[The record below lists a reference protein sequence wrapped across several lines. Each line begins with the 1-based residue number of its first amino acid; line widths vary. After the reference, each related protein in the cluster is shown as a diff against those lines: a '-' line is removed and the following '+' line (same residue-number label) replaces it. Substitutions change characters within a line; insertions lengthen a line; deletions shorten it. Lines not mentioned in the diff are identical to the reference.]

1 MSPARLQVMQ
11 GKKLADLDPARL
23 DELCDAAAR
32 VLVDVGTGDARTA
45 YRQALAHPDWL
56 VIGVDPAW
64 QRMAETAVRAAR
76 KPAKGGAPNLVLV
89 NSSIETVPPALHG
102 RADEV
107 TALMPWG
114 KLLRGIVLGDADVCG
129 GLRAVAR
136 PGAPLDVAIGT
147 SIWRDPVPL
156 DIRDLPEL
164 TPETVHSTGLAE
176 RLTALGWELT
186 EVRLIPH
193 TELDRISSSWARRLG
208 GGAAE
213 TVLHLRAVA
222 TGPGTADAATA
233 RSGESVGAAESV
245 GADRTAEPER
255 SSELDRSIA
264 TDRSDRSSGSLTAAG
279 PDRTTVGPDLTDGEV
294 AEAVDP
300 RPPSR

>member
-1 MSPARLQVMQ
+1 MTPARLQVMQ

-23 DELCDAAAR
+23 DELCDAAER

-45 YRQALAHPDWL
+45 YRQALANPGWL

-76 KPAKGGAPNLVLV
+76 KPAKGGAPNLLLV
-89 NSSIETVPPALHG
+89 NSSIETAPSALHG
-102 RADEV
+102 RGDEV

-114 KLLRGIVLGDADVCG
+114 KLLRGIVLGEADVCG
-129 GLRAVAR
+129 GLRTVAR

-147 SIWRDPVPL
+147 SIWREPVPR

-164 TPETVHSTGLAE
+164 TPEAVESTGLAA
-176 RLTALGWELT
+176 RLSALGWQVT
-186 EVRLIPH
+186 EARLVPH

-208 GGAAE
+208 SGASE

-222 TGPGTADAATA
+222 TAPKMVGTATA
-233 RSGESVGAAESV
+233 DTGG
-245 GADRTAEPER
+245 TP
-255 SSELDRSIA
+255 
-264 TDRSDRSSGSLTAAG
+264 AG
-279 PDRTTVGPDLTDGEV
+279 PDRPAGGV
-294 AEAVDP
+294 
-300 RPPSR
+300 R